1 MSKEPM
7 NGKTFTKMTARASER
22 KSASLLQTVAVV
34 AAAVILCPLVANAQ
48 HSKRTTTLPKIL
60 RNVGID
66 QRLNH
71 QIPLNLVFHDET
83 GKTVHLSDYFG
94 KKPVVLDLV
103 YFTCPMLC
111 GIVEHDLESTLHQ
124 VRFTVGD
131 QYDVLTVSFDPR
143 DTVQEAAK
151 QKALYLGMYNRPG
164 AAKGW
169 HFLTGDQDS
178 ITKLTQ
184 AVGFHYNYDP
194 KTGQYYHA
202 TGIMVLTPE
211 GKLSRYFYGIHY
223 PPGDVRLAL
232 VQASDHKIGS
242 PVDAILLYCCQYNV
256 ATGRY
261 SVVILHVIA
270 LAGAVTILSLG
281 TLFMM
286 LFWGGRKKKKAQA

>member
-1 MSKEPM
+1 M
-7 NGKTFTKMTARASER
+7 NLKPLANRIPNSQAPRRGGRAR
-22 KSASLLQTVAVV
+22 LPGTVAAL
-34 AAAVILCPLVANAQ
+34 AAAVILSPALARAQ
-48 HSKRTTTLPKIL
+48 RSASTTTLPTIL
-60 RNVGID
+60 RDVGID
-66 QRLNH
+66 QRLNN
-71 QIPLNLVFHDET
+71 QIPLNLVFRDET
-83 GKTVHLSDYFG
+83 GKTVRLGDYFG

-111 GIVEHDLESTLHQ
+111 GIVEHDLESSLHQ
-124 VRFTVGD
+124 LRFTVGD
-131 QYDVLTVSFDPR
+131 QFVVLTVSFDPR

-151 QKALYLGMYNRPG
+151 QKALYVGMYDRPG
-164 AAKGW
+164 AAQGW
-169 HFLTGDQDS
+169 HFLTGDQPS
-178 ITKLTQ
+178 IQQLTR

-223 PPGDVRLAL
+223 PAGDLRLAL

-286 LFWGGRKKKKAQA
+286 LFWGGRKKKQTG